1 MKKLLLFLLL
11 PLLSF
16 GQLELSDK
24 AEISLITCG
33 ASQAELYSAFG
44 HSAVRV
50 FDPVQSLDII
60 FNYGVFNFDQ
70 PNFYLNFTRG
80 NLLYTL
86 SVSYFASFK
95 ANYISENRFIHEQ
108 ILNLDSVQKQQYF
121 DFLQWNAQAENAEY
135 YYDYFYDNCAT
146 RVRDGLIEALGNEVL
161 SIDSNYADRGKSIR
175 DLCDIYLQQQRW
187 GDLGID
193 ICLGLPMDKKA
204 STWEYMFLPDYLEN
218 AFAQAKLHSADGAK
232 KPLVKSH
239 EVLYAPEYQLV
250 DQPVLSPF
258 LAFALILLLSI
269 FITMWSYAKPIK
281 ARYFDFFLFLVTGLI
296 GLLLVVLW
304 FFTNHKA
311 AANNYNIL
319 IFLPSHLILA
329 IALLKSR
336 WSGLV
341 RKLLQFTPYYYAL
354 LIALWIWLPQ
364 DLHLAFLPLCAAFIL
379 RAWHLSYKDSRFKKP
394 HQ

>member
-50 FDPVQSLDII
+50 FDPVQRLDII

-95 ANYISENRFIHEQ
+95 ANYIAENRFIHEQ
-108 ILNLDSVQKQQYF
+108 ILNLDSVQKQKYF

-218 AFAQAKLHSADGAK
+218 AFAQAKLHSDVGGK

-239 EVLYAPEYQLV
+239 ELLYTPEYQLV

-258 LAFALILLLSI
+258 LAFALILLLTI

-281 ARYFDFFLFLVTGLI
+281 ARYFDFLLFLVTGFI

-341 RKLLQFTPYYYAL
+341 RKLLQFIPYYYAL

-379 RAWHLSYKDSRFKKP
+379 RAWHLSYKDPRFKKP

>member
-1 MKKLLLFLLL
+1 MKKLFLFLLL
-11 PLLSF
+11 PFLSF
-16 GQLELSDK
+16 GQLDLSDR

-50 FDPVQSLDII
+50 YDPVQRLDII

-86 SVSYFASFK
+86 SVGYFASLK
-95 ANYISENRFIHEQ
+95 ANYIAENRFIHEQ
-108 ILNLDSVQKQQYF
+108 VLNLDSVQKQKYF
-121 DFLQWNAQAENAEY
+121 DFLQWNAQADNAEY
-135 YYDYFYDNCAT
+135 FYDYFYDNCAT
-146 RVRDGLIEALGNEVL
+146 RVRDGLIEALGSEVL
-161 SIDSNYADRGKSIR
+161 SIDSNYADEGKSIR
-175 DLCDIYLQQQRW
+175 DLCDLYLQEQRW

-218 AFAQAKLHSADGAK
+218 AFAQAKLQSADGGT

-239 EVLYAPEYQLV
+239 GVLYTPVSQVV
-250 DQPVLSPF
+250 DQPMLSPF
-258 LAFALILLLSI
+258 FAFALVLVLTI
-269 FITMWSYAKPIK
+269 FLTMWSYAQPKK
-281 ARYFDFFLFLVTGLI
+281 AQYFDFLLFLLPGLI
-296 GLLLVVLW
+296 GLLLTVLW
-304 FFTNHKA
+304 LFTNHAA
-311 AANNYNIL
+311 AANNFNIL

-329 IALLKSR
+329 IAMFKKK
-336 WSGLV
+336 WSGFV
-341 RKLLQFTPYYYAL
+341 KKLMQFMPYYYAIL
-354 LIALWIWLPQ
+354 MALWIWLPQ

-379 RAWHLSYKDSRFKKP
+379 RSWHLSYKDPRFKMP
-394 HQ
+394 RQ

>member
-50 FDPVQSLDII
+50 FDPVQRLDII
-60 FNYGVFNFDQ
+60 YNYGVFNFDQ

-95 ANYISENRFIHEQ
+95 ANYIAENRFIHEQ
-108 ILNLDSVQKQQYF
+108 ILNLDSIQKQKYF

-135 YYDYFYDNCAT
+135 FYDYFYDNCAT
-146 RVRDGLIEALGNEVL
+146 RVRDGLIEALGNDVL

-175 DLCDIYLQQQRW
+175 DLCDIYLKQQRW

-218 AFAQAKLHSADGAK
+218 AFAQAKLHSAEGGE

-239 EVLYAPEYQLV
+239 SALYTPEYQV
-250 DQPVLSPF
+250 VEQPILGPF
-258 LAFALILLLSI
+258 LAFAIVLLLTI
-269 FITMWSYAKPIK
+269 FITMWSYAQPRK
-281 ARYFDFFLFLVTGLI
+281 ARYFDGFLFLVTGLI

-304 FFTNHKA
+304 FFTNHTA

-329 IALLKSR
+329 TALLKRR

-341 RKLLQFTPYYYAL
+341 RKLLQFIPYYYAL

-379 RAWHLSYKDSRFKKP
+379 RAWHLSYKDPRFKKP